1 MARPRYE
8 PENAP
13 EQSRIITGGGIISAP
28 HLPVQSL
35 HALGQART
43 DLGVTGFNLPKGSR
57 VDGLLGLDFFRGL
70 KLNIDFRS
78 GLITL
83 Q

>member
-1 MARPRYE
+1 MARPGYE

-43 DLGVTGFNLPKGSR
+43 ELGVTGFNLPKGSQ

-78 GLITL
+78 RVITL